1 MRSPTKD
8 EWITLEPVLEAALD
22 LPREA
27 ARAMVAQA
35 CGDDRGLAQ
44 WAERFL
50 DGAIDDFPVALSPEV
65 VAGAMAHSESTT
77 HGDGERIGPYHLVRQ
92 IGEGGM
98 GAVYL
103 AERADGQFEQRVA
116 LKMGHRA
123 RGDHEGRERF
133 LRERQILAR
142 LEHPNISRLI
152 DGGISDDGQ
161 PWFAME
167 YVEGEPLDSWCDRRK
182 LGIEARLSLL
192 LSVCDAVQAAH
203 QRLVI
208 HRDLKPS
215 NILVTADGQ
224 VKLLDFGIAK
234 LLEDSDAGLTQAGVR
249 AFTPEYAAPEQWRD
263 EPVTTGSDAYSLGVV
278 LYQLLTGVLPHPLR
292 SHPTAQWPAI
302 VLQRPVALPS
312 HVVDAP
318 AAAARGTS
326 LERLRRTLRE
336 DLDTIVQTALRVEPE
351 RRYRTVDQFAADL
364 RRHLAGHP
372 IAARADT
379 WRYRT
384 RKFVARN
391 RVGVGAGAVVALA
404 LLAGSAGIAWQARRA
419 GREAARAIAA
429 RQFLA
434 DVFRESDPA
443 KARGDSLTA
452 GEMLDRATR
461 RLDATF
467 ASQPALKLDLMLTL
481 GEIYRNLGRI
491 ASADSILVRAL
502 RLADSVDV
510 DPERARATTAMQLAS
525 VRLNAGKLAS
535 ADSLA
540 QAAITRYRR
549 VGVGDTTL
557 SEAYH
562 ILGAILRQRSELR
575 EAETAYRTSITLA
588 TRAQVDPLRLSS
600 HWNDLG
606 VTLLDGGRYLA
617 ADSAFRRALALEGGR
632 VPANDPSHA
641 LTLMNH
647 ALSLD
652 YLGEKDSVALIEEEV
667 LRIQRLNY
675 PDGHERVAEA
685 LNNLAFA
692 RMDRGEFAAADALFR
707 EAVTMLERRYGHDG
721 LGVLIC
727 RNNVARA
734 ELLAGHPV
742 EAEAKFRAVL
752 ADARRVLGE
761 KHGFVSQP
769 VHWMGRALLAQGR
782 GREAR
787 QLLDS
792 ALHMAQRTLPPAHPR
807 FGEVHTA
814 IGAAAMA
821 TGETAV
827 AAGALQQAIDH
838 HVASGGAASLEAME
852 PILLLARLRAQEGHR
867 AAAESLYVRA
877 LTTLEGHG
885 WLAWRSQPARAEY
898 EQWRVRWGAAA
909 RDTSGAGRPAGA
921 PQDPPVRR
929 TGR

>member
-92 IGEGGM
+92 IGEGDGRRVPGGTGRRAVRTTRGPQD
-98 GAVYL
+98 GASC
-103 AERADGQFEQRVA
+103 ARRSRGARALPA
-116 LKMGHRA
+116 RA
-123 RGDHEGRERF
+123 PDPRAPRTPQH
-133 LRERQILAR
+133 L
-142 LEHPNISRLI
+142 RLI

-588 TRAQVDPLRLSS
+588 TRGRSTRCACRHTGTTSASPSSTAGATSRPTARSGAPS
-600 HWNDLG
+600 HWKG
-606 VTLLDGGRYLA
+606 ARPRQRPVTC
-617 ADSAFRRALALEGGR
+617 
-632 VPANDPSHA
+632 
-641 LTLMNH
+641 
-647 ALSLD
+647 
-652 YLGEKDSVALIEEEV
+652 
-667 LRIQRLNY
+667 
-675 PDGHERVAEA
+675 
-685 LNNLAFA
+685 
-692 RMDRGEFAAADALFR
+692 ADAHEPRL
-707 EAVTMLERRYGHDG
+707 
-721 LGVLIC
+721 
-727 RNNVARA
+727 VAR
-734 ELLAGHPV
+734 LP
-742 EAEAKFRAVL
+742 
-752 ADARRVLGE
+752 RREG
-761 KHGFVSQP
+761 Q
-769 VHWMGRALLAQGR
+769 R
-782 GREAR
+782 GPHRGGG
-787 QLLDS
+787 
-792 ALHMAQRTLPPAHPR
+792 PAHPAPQLPR
-807 FGEVHTA
+807 
-814 IGAAAMA
+814 
-821 TGETAV
+821 
-827 AAGALQQAIDH
+827 
-838 HVASGGAASLEAME
+838 
-852 PILLLARLRAQEGHR
+852 R
-867 AAAESLYVRA
+867 
-877 LTTLEGHG
+877 
-885 WLAWRSQPARAEY
+885 ARA
-898 EQWRVRWGAAA
+898 RGRGAQQPGL
-909 RDTSGAGRPAGA
+909 RTHGPRGVCCGRCALP
-921 PQDPPVRR
+921 
-929 TGR
+929 